1 MDKLLEAFTK
11 TLEINNW
18 EMSAFM
24 SNGTYATVTADTLR
38 EKMTGVTEIGKFLI
52 AFFSLWE
59 INDWSLG
66 DPETGEDVEDAVFVR
81 EFRHTY
87 SQIKSNR

>member
-18 EMSAFM
+18 KMSSTNMPFD
-24 SNGTYATVTADTLR
+24 TITADTLR

-52 AFFSLWE
+52 AFFSLWD
-59 INDWSLG
+59 INSWTLA
-66 DPETGEDVEDAVFVR
+66 DPYRGEDIENAVFVR
-81 EFRHTY
+81 QFRHTY

>member
-1 MDKLLEAFTK
+1 MDKLLETFTK
-11 TLEINNW
+11 TLELNNW
-18 EMSAFM
+18 KLTT
-24 SNGTYATVTADTLR
+24 TYMPFDEVTADTLR